1 MKRPV
6 YLLIMTALLLW
17 ALPAAA
23 DHSTSGTVS
32 GPTPYVYSF
41 KCDPGEG
48 FLVEVTSSQPTSVNI
63 LSVTLDS
70 RADGGKAFNAVK
82 SSQKAY
88 SHLIDHRAPSGK
100 PKDNAS
106 HWFFRVS
113 ILASGYEP
121 ADFSLS
127 VTLLGDGGSGDSGK
141 DTKGRLDELSKN
153 LTREWDAL
161 EEKILAMDWLKDA
174 VKELNERKAG
184 LMEKKGKIDSIT
196 ALAENESDPQ
206 EKQRLLDIR
215 NGLSAEYKAGAAQY
229 NEDFRKIEGDLE
241 LRNSMV
247 RRQNAVHDL
256 GVALKA
262 PFNRKDYAA
271 CVAIANGSD
280 IARELGWVNIEK

>member
-1 MKRPV
+1 
-6 YLLIMTALLLW
+6 MTALLLW

-23 DHSTSGTVS
+23 DYSTSGTVS

-88 SHLIDHRAPSGK
+88 SHLISHRAPSGK

-113 ILASGYEP
+113 ILASTYEP
-121 ADFSLS
+121 ADFTLS
-127 VTLLGDGGSGDSGK
+127 VTLLGDGDSEDFNNRAKEKLLELGK
-141 DTKGRLDELSKN
+141 KMRHENDSLK
-153 LTREWDAL
+153 
-161 EEKILAMDWLKDA
+161 EKIAAMSWLKDA
-174 VKELNERKAG
+174 VQELNERKAAG
-184 LMEKKGKIDSIT
+184 LEKEEEIDRIT
-196 ALAENESDPQ
+196 ALAKSESDPQ

-215 NGLSAEYKAGAAQY
+215 NGLVTEYKTGAAQY
-229 NEDFRKIEGDLE
+229 NEDYRKIEGDLE
-241 LRNSMV
+241 VRNSMI
-247 RRQNAVHDL
+247 RKRKAIDEL
-256 GVALKA
+256 GASINELYKG
-262 PFNRKDYAA
+262 RDYAA

-280 IARELGWVNIEK
+280 IARELGWVILEK